1 MTTLDSAIDLLR
13 RATGEVQRAIQTLP
27 NDLEPFYAGYLIA
40 AVSQLMDIQAKLIP
54 TIKELY
60 PPLSESLPAVYQEL
74 RQQKN
79 LP

>member
-13 RATGEVQRAIQTLP
+13 RATGEVHKAIEHG
-27 NDLEPFYAGYLIA
+27 NGLEPFYAGYLIA

-54 TIKELY
+54 TIKELC
-60 PPLSESLPAVYQEL
+60 PPLSAHLPAVYQEL